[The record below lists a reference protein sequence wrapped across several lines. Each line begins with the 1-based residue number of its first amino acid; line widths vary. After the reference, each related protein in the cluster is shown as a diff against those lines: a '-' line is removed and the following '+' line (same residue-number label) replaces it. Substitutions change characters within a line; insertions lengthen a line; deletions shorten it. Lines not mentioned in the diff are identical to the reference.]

1 MMKTSK
7 FNAFNYFDTDAEVMD
22 FLNDCYNDDDPQLFI
37 TALSHLIEKKGVA
50 EVARLTGL
58 NRESL
63 YKTVKGQTQ
72 PSWATV
78 HKILHALK
86 INLTLSYA

>member
-1 MMKTSK
+1 M
-7 FNAFNYFDTDAEVMD
+7 
-22 FLNDCYNDDDPQLFI
+22 
-37 TALSHLIEKKGVA
+37 
-50 EVARLTGL
+50 ARLTGL

-63 YKTVKGQTQ
+63 YKTIKGQTQ
-72 PSWATV
+72 PTWATV

>member
-1 MMKTSK
+1 MMKTTK
-7 FNAFNYFDTDAEVMD
+7 YNPFDYLDNQDEIME
-22 FLNDCYNDDDPQLFI
+22 FLNECYNDENPQIFI
-37 TALSHLIEKKGVA
+37 NALSHLVEKKGMA

-72 PSWATV
+72 PTWATV

-86 INLTLSYA
+86 INPNFAFA

>member
-1 MMKTSK
+1 MKTTK
-7 FNAFNYFDTDAEVMD
+7 FNAFDYFESEQEIMD
-22 FLNDCYNDDDPQLFI
+22 FLNECYNDDDPQLFVN
-37 TALSHLIEKKGVA
+37 ALSHLVEKKGVA

-72 PSWATV
+72 PTWATI
-78 HKILHALK
+78 HKILHALN
-86 INLTLSYA
+86 INLKMTYA